1 MTKWGKFFDKKI
13 KEIAKENIILDIG
26 GGGGFAKE
34 LAKYK
39 KYFTNCQYKSLDFD
53 PETKPDILADAHQ
66 LPFESNSIDAIICKA
81 VLEHVQEPQKVVEE
95 IFRVLR
101 PGGKGFVYVPFL
113 YCYHGSGKK
122 YKDYY
127 RFTKDGIEYLFR
139 KFSKIEI
146 CSVRGYFETITY
158 LLPYPDKFPINILV
172 SLARFLDK
180 ISEKYQSKNQ
190 VSGYHIFLIK

>member
-1 MTKWGKFFDKKI
+1 MTKWEKFFDEKI
-13 KEIAKENIILDIG
+13 KEIAKEKVVIDIG
-26 GGGGFAKE
+26 GGGRFAKG

-39 KYFTNCQYKSLDFD
+39 KYFIGCQYKSLDFD
-53 PETKPDILADAHQ
+53 LETKPDILADAHQ

-81 VLEHVQEPQKVVEE
+81 VLEHTQEPQKVVEE

-146 CSVRGYFETITY
+146 CSVRGHLETIFN
-158 LLPYPDKFPINILV
+158 LLPHLNKFSLLTI
-172 SLARFLDK
+172 LARFFDRIL
-180 ISEKYQSKNQ
+180 EKYQSKNQ